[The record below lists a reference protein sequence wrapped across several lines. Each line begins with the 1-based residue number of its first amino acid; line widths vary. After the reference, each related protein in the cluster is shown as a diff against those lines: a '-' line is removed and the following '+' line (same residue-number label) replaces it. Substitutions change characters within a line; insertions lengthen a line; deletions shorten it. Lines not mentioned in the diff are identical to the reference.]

1 MMQHKFEDIS
11 RYISMQGLLKLD
23 RIAAEADQVAR
34 ERESACKRIA
44 DGVSDSGW
52 IIVQVAYGREQA
64 VEKNM
69 ADAGIEACVV
79 MRRGP
84 ERRRNHKVIPAVDI
98 PVFNG
103 LVFVFCHPSAEA
115 LRGVKTFEHVKAVV
129 MTGNSAA
136 LVSGEKISQFRQ
148 MADNGDYDYKR
159 RSDGFVK
166 GEKVRIASGPF
177 VGFEVAIEAFVGAK
191 DGDAVVTINI
201 FGKPTVFNM
210 PLVMLEKV

>member
-11 RYISMQGLLKLD
+11 RYVSMQGLLKLD
-23 RIAAEADQVAR
+23 RIAAEAEQVRR
-34 ERESACKRIA
+34 ERESACKWVA
-44 DGVSDSGW
+44 DVEHDSGW

-64 VEKNM
+64 VEKDM
-69 ADAGIEACVV
+69 LQVGIEACVV
-79 MRRGP
+79 MRQGP
-84 ERRRNHKVIPAVDI
+84 ERKRRYRVLPAVSV

-115 LRGVKTFEHVKAVV
+115 LRGLRTFQHVKSVV
-129 MTGNSAA
+129 MAGDRPAIVLS
-136 LVSGEKISQFRQ
+136 EKISQFKN
-148 MADNGDYDYKR
+148 MAEQGEYDYKR

-177 VGFEVAIEAFVGAK
+177 VGYEVAIEAFADAK

>member
-11 RYISMQGLLKLD
+11 RYVSMQGLLKLD
-23 RIAAEADQVAR
+23 RIAELADQVAR
-34 ERESACKRIA
+34 ERESASKRVA

-64 VEKNM
+64 VEKDM

-84 ERRRNHKVIPAVDI
+84 ERRRNHKVIPAVDT

-115 LRGVKTFEHVKAVV
+115 LRGVRTFEHVKAVV
-129 MTGNSAA
+129 MAGSSAA
-136 LVSGEKISQFRQ
+136 VVDGEKISQFKQ
-148 MADNGDYDYKR
+148 MANSGEYDYKR

-177 VGFEVAIEAFVGAK
+177 VGFEVAIEAFAGAK
-191 DGDAVVTINI
+191 NGDAVVTIHI

>member
-11 RYISMQGLLKLD
+11 RYVSLQGLLKLD

-64 VEKNM
+64 VKKDM

-79 MRRGP
+79 MRQGP
-84 ERRRNHKVIPAVDI
+84 ERKRRYRILPSVSI

-115 LRGVKTFEHVKAVV
+115 LRGIRSFEHVKAVV
-129 MTGNSAA
+129 MAGDHAA
-136 LVSGEKISQFRQ
+136 VVTHEKISQFKK
-148 MADNGDYDYKR
+148 MAEEGKYDYKR

-166 GEKVRIASGPF
+166 GEKVRIGSGPF
-177 VGFEVAIEAFVGAK
+177 VGYEVAIEAFADAK

-201 FGKPTVFNM
+201 FGKPTVFNL